1 MSAAVPEQ
9 PLATRARA
17 AKKAVAVAEEPT
29 KAPAKKA
36 PAKKAVASA
45 ETAKKA
51 PAKKAAAKAT
61 APVGNEPAAGG
72 VDPAAAVDVTEVVAE
87 EPTPEELAA
96 EAEKEEQEEIEAGA
110 TLSVDVLRLYLN
122 QIGRVPLLTA
132 EMEVELARAMEAGLF
147 AAERLGQGGKI
158 SPSMRADLQHIVRE
172 GERAKQHMLEAN
184 LRLVV
189 SVAKKYAG
197 RGMGLTDLIQEGNLG
212 LIRAV
217 EKFDYTKG
225 FKFST
230 YATWWIRQA
239 LTRAMADQARTIRLP
254 VHMVEQVNKIRR
266 VERDLV
272 VQLGRK
278 PTAAEIA
285 VEVDLTPER
294 VEEIRSYNRDPA
306 SLDALIGEDSD
317 ASLGDFIEDEHAV
330 MPGEAAAFLLMREE
344 LSAVLASLTDRERR
358 VMEMR
363 YGLVDGQPRTL
374 DDIGKDFNLTPE
386 RVEEIRSYNR
396 DPASLDALIG
406 EDSDASLGDFIEDEH
421 AVMPGEAAA
430 FLLMR
435 EELSAVLASLTDRE
449 RRVMEMRYG
458 LVDGQPRTLDDIG
471 KDFNLTRER
480 IRQIEG
486 KTLSKLRHPS
496 RSASLRDYLDD

>member
-9 PLATRARA
+9 PPATRSR
-17 AKKAVAVAEEPT
+17 AKKAAAAEVSE
-29 KAPAKKA
+29 
-36 PAKKAVASA
+36 ASPV
-45 ETAKKA
+45 ENK
-51 PAKKAAAKAT
+51 PAKKAAAKNG
-61 APVGNEPAAGG
+61 APDDLAGVQPGDGDDVVLEDVILEEGGALPG
-72 VDPAAAVDVTEVVAE
+72 VDPLEAGDA

-132 EMEVELARAMEAGLF
+132 EQEVELARAMEAGLF
-147 AAERLGQGGKI
+147 AAERLAQGGK
-158 SPSMRADLQHIVRE
+158 MNMAMKVDLQTLVRE

-374 DDIGKDFNLTPE
+374 DDIGKDFNLT
-386 RVEEIRSYNR
+386 
-396 DPASLDALIG
+396 
-406 EDSDASLGDFIEDEH
+406 
-421 AVMPGEAAA
+421 
-430 FLLMR
+430 
-435 EELSAVLASLTDRE
+435 
-449 RRVMEMRYG
+449 
-458 LVDGQPRTLDDIG
+458 
-471 KDFNLTRER
+471 RER

>member
-1 MSAAVPEQ
+1 MSAAAAEAP
-9 PLATRARA
+9 RARA
-17 AKKAVAVAEEPT
+17 AKKS
-29 KAPAKKA
+29 APV
-36 PAKKAVASA
+36 KAVKAVPA
-45 ETAKKA
+45 VTVTAKAA
-51 PAKKAAAKAT
+51 PAKKAAAKK
-61 APVGNEPAAGG
+61 APEPAKKAAAKKGAKEA
-72 VDPAAAVDVTEVVAE
+72 PAAEVLEIGAVVDELVAGPIDLTEVTAE

-132 EMEVELARAMEAGLF
+132 EQEVELARAMEAGLF

-158 SPSMRADLQHIVRE
+158 SPTLRADLQYIVRE

-285 VEVDLTPER
+285 VEVDL
-294 VEEIRSYNRDPA
+294 S
-306 SLDALIGEDSD
+306 
-317 ASLGDFIEDEHAV
+317 
-330 MPGEAAAFLLMREE
+330 
-344 LSAVLASLTDRERR
+344 
-358 VMEMR
+358 
-363 YGLVDGQPRTL
+363 
-374 DDIGKDFNLTPE
+374 PE

>member
-9 PLATRARA
+9 PQATRPRA
-17 AKKAVAVAEEPT
+17 AKKAVAVAKEPKT
-29 KAPAKKA
+29 TLLEKVPASKPPVAKKA
-36 PAKKAVASA
+36 SA
-45 ETAKKA
+45 
-51 PAKKAAAKAT
+51 AKKAAAKDAAKPAAKPAGKAAANAT
-61 APVGNEPAAGG
+61 EATDVLPEGPVGDLLLVEG
-72 VDPAAAVDVTEVVAE
+72 EVIDLSEVAAE

-147 AAERLGQGGKI
+147 AAERLAKGGKI
-158 SPSMRADLQHIVRE
+158 SPQMRADLQYIVRE

-374 DDIGKDFNLTPE
+374 DDIGKDFNLT
-386 RVEEIRSYNR
+386 
-396 DPASLDALIG
+396 
-406 EDSDASLGDFIEDEH
+406 
-421 AVMPGEAAA
+421 
-430 FLLMR
+430 
-435 EELSAVLASLTDRE
+435 
-449 RRVMEMRYG
+449 
-458 LVDGQPRTLDDIG
+458 
-471 KDFNLTRER
+471 RER

>member
-1 MSAAVPEQ
+1 MSAAAPEQ
-9 PLATRARA
+9 PQASRSR
-17 AKKAVAVAEEPT
+17 AKKATAEQAP
-29 KAPAKKA
+29 APAKKA
-36 PAKKAVASA
+36 AAKAVKAAPAKAPAKTAPAKAAA
-45 ETAKKA
+45 KA

-61 APVGNEPAAGG
+61 KATAAPEALAVVGDEAPEELTDLVLEG
-72 VDPAAAVDVTEVVAE
+72 DAAVEVVAD
-87 EPTPEELAA
+87 EPTAEELAA
-96 EAEKEEQEEIEAGA
+96 EAEAEEQAEIEAGA

-132 EMEVELARAMEAGLF
+132 EQEVELARAMEAGLF
-147 AAERLGQGGKI
+147 AAERLAQGGKI
-158 SPSMRADLQHIVRE
+158 SAQMRSDLEYIVRE

-230 YATWWIRQA
+230 YSTWSIRQA
-239 LTRAMADQARTIRLP
+239 HTRAMYSKARTNRVP

-285 VEVDLTPER
+285 VEVDL
-294 VEEIRSYNRDPA
+294 S
-306 SLDALIGEDSD
+306 
-317 ASLGDFIEDEHAV
+317 
-330 MPGEAAAFLLMREE
+330 
-344 LSAVLASLTDRERR
+344 
-358 VMEMR
+358 
-363 YGLVDGQPRTL
+363 
-374 DDIGKDFNLTPE
+374 PE

>member
-9 PLATRARA
+9 TQVRTRPVAPTSVPPVDDVAPTGTLPEPEVAAKPVKAVKAARPTKTAPRA
-17 AKKAVAVAEEPT
+17 AKAAAKPAKAAAAAPPAGEGPVDAVVAEVPTTAEEPT
-29 KAPAKKA
+29 
-36 PAKKAVASA
+36 
-45 ETAKKA
+45 
-51 PAKKAAAKAT
+51 
-61 APVGNEPAAGG
+61 
-72 VDPAAAVDVTEVVAE
+72 E
-87 EPTPEELAA
+87 EEIAA
-96 EAEKEEQEEIEAGA
+96 EAEAEDAAEIEAGA

-147 AAERLGQGGKI
+147 AAERLAQGGRV
-158 SPSMRADLQHIVRE
+158 SPQLRADLQHIVRE

-374 DDIGKDFNLTPE
+374 DDIGKDFNLT
-386 RVEEIRSYNR
+386 
-396 DPASLDALIG
+396 
-406 EDSDASLGDFIEDEH
+406 
-421 AVMPGEAAA
+421 
-430 FLLMR
+430 
-435 EELSAVLASLTDRE
+435 
-449 RRVMEMRYG
+449 
-458 LVDGQPRTLDDIG
+458 
-471 KDFNLTRER
+471 RER

>member
-9 PLATRARA
+9 PPASRARA
-17 AKKAVAVAEEPT
+17 AKKAAGAVAAVPEE
-29 KAPAKKA
+29 APVTSAK
-36 PAKKAVASA
+36 PA
-45 ETAKKA
+45 TAKKA
-51 PAKKAAAKAT
+51 PAKKAAAKAAAT
-61 APVGNEPAAGG
+61 EPGAEAVAADG
-72 VDPAAAVDVTEVVAE
+72 AVVPGIDVTEATTD

-132 EMEVELARAMEAGLF
+132 EQEVELARAMEAGLF
-147 AAERLGQGGKI
+147 AAERLAAGGKT
-158 SPSMRADLQHIVRE
+158 SPQLRADLQYIVRE

-374 DDIGKDFNLTPE
+374 DDIGKDFNLT
-386 RVEEIRSYNR
+386 
-396 DPASLDALIG
+396 
-406 EDSDASLGDFIEDEH
+406 
-421 AVMPGEAAA
+421 
-430 FLLMR
+430 
-435 EELSAVLASLTDRE
+435 
-449 RRVMEMRYG
+449 
-458 LVDGQPRTLDDIG
+458 
-471 KDFNLTRER
+471 RER

>member
-9 PLATRARA
+9 PPATRSR
-17 AKKAVAVAEEPT
+17 AKKAAAGDVTEV
-29 KAPAKKA
+29 KKPA
-36 PAKKAVASA
+36 
-45 ETAKKA
+45 
-51 PAKKAAAKAT
+51 AKKAAAKA
-61 APVGNEPAAGG
+61 APA
-72 VDPAAAVDVTEVVAE
+72 DEVVLEEVEVEVGDAVVLPEGIDPLEPGDE
-87 EPTPEELAA
+87 EPTAEELAA
-96 EAEKEEQEEIEAGA
+96 EAEAEEQAEAEIEAGA

-132 EMEVELARAMEAGLF
+132 EQEVELARAMEAGLF
-147 AAERLGQGGKI
+147 AAERLAQGGKM
-158 SPSMRADLQHIVRE
+158 SMTMKVDLQTLVRE

-374 DDIGKDFNLTPE
+374 DDIGKDFNLT
-386 RVEEIRSYNR
+386 
-396 DPASLDALIG
+396 
-406 EDSDASLGDFIEDEH
+406 
-421 AVMPGEAAA
+421 
-430 FLLMR
+430 
-435 EELSAVLASLTDRE
+435 
-449 RRVMEMRYG
+449 
-458 LVDGQPRTLDDIG
+458 
-471 KDFNLTRER
+471 RER

>member
-1 MSAAVPEQ
+1 MSAAAPEQ
-9 PLATRARA
+9 A
-17 AKKAVAVAEEPT
+17 EPT
-29 KAPAKKA
+29 AAITAPAR
-36 PAKKAVASA
+36 PR
-45 ETAKKA
+45 
-51 PAKKAAAKAT
+51 KAAAKKSPGKGPAEAGAVAT
-61 APVGNEPAAGG
+61 LEVPVPTDPVADLVAVPEPTAADLE
-72 VDPAAAVDVTEVVAE
+72 VEAEALAAEPGEVVADGVVTDEAADVE
-87 EPTPEELAA
+87 EEAA
-96 EAEKEEQEEIEAGA
+96 EIEAGA

-132 EMEVELARAMEAGLF
+132 EQEVELARAMEAGLF
-147 AAERLGQGGKI
+147 AAERLTAGGRI
-158 SPSMRADLQHIVRE
+158 SPTMKVDLQTVVRQ

-278 PTAAEIA
+278 PTATEIA
-285 VEVDLTPER
+285 VEVD
-294 VEEIRSYNRDPA
+294 
-306 SLDALIGEDSD
+306 
-317 ASLGDFIEDEHAV
+317 
-330 MPGEAAAFLLMREE
+330 
-344 LSAVLASLTDRERR
+344 
-358 VMEMR
+358 
-363 YGLVDGQPRTL
+363 
-374 DDIGKDFNLTPE
+374 LTPE

>member
-9 PLATRARA
+9 TRTRTTPRKAVSAVGSDAAETADAPQPA
-17 AKKAVAVAEEPT
+17 AKKAV
-29 KAPAKKA
+29 KAPAKA
-36 PAKKAVASA
+36 PAKR
-45 ETAKKA
+45 
-51 PAKKAAAKAT
+51 AAKASAGKASDT
-61 APVGNEPAAGG
+61 KPAATDAANGAVPGG
-72 VDPAAAVDVTEVVAE
+72 EEPGLVEPGIDVTEVTTE
-87 EPTPEELAA
+87 EPTEEEIAA
-96 EAEKEEQEEIEAGA
+96 EAEAEDAAEIEAGA

-147 AAERLGQGGKI
+147 GAERLAQGGKI
-158 SPSMRADLQHIVRE
+158 SPQLRADLQAIVRE

-374 DDIGKDFNLTPE
+374 DDIGKDFNLT
-386 RVEEIRSYNR
+386 
-396 DPASLDALIG
+396 
-406 EDSDASLGDFIEDEH
+406 
-421 AVMPGEAAA
+421 
-430 FLLMR
+430 
-435 EELSAVLASLTDRE
+435 
-449 RRVMEMRYG
+449 
-458 LVDGQPRTLDDIG
+458 
-471 KDFNLTRER
+471 RER

>member
-1 MSAAVPEQ
+1 MSAAAPEQ
-9 PLATRARA
+9 AQATRSR
-17 AKKAVAVAEEPT
+17 AKKAAPEEADPQRTAPARKSAASSAGKAVKAA
-29 KAPAKKA
+29 APAKKTATPAATPAEKAA
-36 PAKKAVASA
+36 P
-45 ETAKKA
+45 
-51 PAKKAAAKAT
+51 KAAAKAADKPSAKAT
-61 APVGNEPAAGG
+61 GKAAKGAAAGAEVPADLV
-72 VDPAAAVDVTEVVAE
+72 VDPALDETTVEAGSD
-87 EPTPEELAA
+87 EPTAEELAA
-96 EAEKEEQEEIEAGA
+96 EAEAEEQAEIEAGA

-132 EMEVELARAMEAGLF
+132 EQEVELARAMEAGLF
-147 AAERLGQGGKI
+147 AAERLAQGGKTAPQLK
-158 SPSMRADLQHIVRE
+158 SDLEYIVRE

-285 VEVDLTPER
+285 VEVDL
-294 VEEIRSYNRDPA
+294 S
-306 SLDALIGEDSD
+306 
-317 ASLGDFIEDEHAV
+317 
-330 MPGEAAAFLLMREE
+330 
-344 LSAVLASLTDRERR
+344 
-358 VMEMR
+358 
-363 YGLVDGQPRTL
+363 
-374 DDIGKDFNLTPE
+374 PE